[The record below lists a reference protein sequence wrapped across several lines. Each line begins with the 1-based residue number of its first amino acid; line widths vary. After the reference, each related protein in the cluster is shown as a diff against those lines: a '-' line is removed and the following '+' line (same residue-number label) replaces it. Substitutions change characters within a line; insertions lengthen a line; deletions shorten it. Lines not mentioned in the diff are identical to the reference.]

1 MILPMDALIPD
12 QLQAYMDKWV
22 SPLPSLLQEIEEQTR
37 AHHPEAHML
46 SGAQQGQFLAMIS
59 KLMRPR
65 RILEIG
71 TFTGYSALCLAS
83 GLTEYGQLFTIES
96 REEDAA
102 LAQGYF
108 DRSPFKDKI
117 RLLKGD
123 ARALLPALI
132 ESWDLVFIDADKT
145 SYVQYFNTVLPRVRT
160 NGIILAD
167 NIFFHGQVLA
177 DPVKGKNAK
186 AMVEFAQVVKD
197 CEAVEQLPIPLRDG
211 LMLIQ
216 KK

>member
-1 MILPMDALIPD
+1 MNAPMDALIPD
-12 QLQAYMDKWV
+12 QLQVYMDKWV
-22 SPLPSLLQEIEEQTR
+22 SPLPSLLQEIEAQTC

-46 SGAQQGQFLAMIS
+46 SGAQQGQFLSMIS

-96 REEDAA
+96 READAA
-102 LAQGYF
+102 VARGYF
-108 DRSPFKDKI
+108 DRSPYKDQI
-117 RLLKGD
+117 QLLMGD
-123 ARALLPALI
+123 ARTLLPDLV
-132 ESWDLVFIDADKT
+132 ECWDLVFIDADKT
-145 SYVQYFNTVLPRVRT
+145 SYVEYFNTVLPRVRT
-160 NGIILAD
+160 NGFILAD

-177 DPVKGKNAK
+177 EPVKGKNAK
-186 AMVEFAQVVKD
+186 ALVDFVQVVRD

-211 LMLIQ
+211 LMLIR

>member
-1 MILPMDALIPD
+1 MNAPMDALIPD
-12 QLQAYMDKWV
+12 QLQVYMDKWV

-46 SGAQQGQFLAMIS
+46 SGAQQGQFLSMIS

-96 REEDAA
+96 READAA
-102 LAQGYF
+102 VARGYF
-108 DRSPFKDKI
+108 DRSPYKDQI
-117 RLLKGD
+117 QLLMGD
-123 ARALLPALI
+123 ARTLLPDLV
-132 ESWDLVFIDADKT
+132 ECWDLVFIDADKT
-145 SYVQYFNTVLPRVRT
+145 SYVEYFNTVLPRVRT
-160 NGIILAD
+160 NGFILAD

-177 DPVKGKNAK
+177 EPVKGKNAK
-186 AMVEFAQVVKD
+186 ALVDFVQVVRD

-211 LMLIQ
+211 LMLIR

>member
-1 MILPMDALIPD
+1 MNAPMDALIPD
-12 QLQAYMDKWV
+12 QLQVYMDKWV
-22 SPLPSLLQEIEEQTR
+22 SPLPSLLQEVEEQTR

-46 SGAQQGQFLAMIS
+46 SGAQQGQFLSMIS

-96 REEDAA
+96 READAA
-102 LAQGYF
+102 VARGYF
-108 DRSPFKDKI
+108 DRSPYKDQI
-117 RLLKGD
+117 RLLMGD
-123 ARALLPALI
+123 ARALLPDLV
-132 ESWDLVFIDADKT
+132 ECWDLVFIDADKT
-145 SYVQYFNTVLPRVRT
+145 SYVEYFNTVLPRVRT
-160 NGIILAD
+160 NGFILAD

-177 DPVKGKNAK
+177 EPVKGKNAK
-186 AMVEFAQVVKD
+186 ALVDFVQVVRD

-211 LMLIQ
+211 LMLIR